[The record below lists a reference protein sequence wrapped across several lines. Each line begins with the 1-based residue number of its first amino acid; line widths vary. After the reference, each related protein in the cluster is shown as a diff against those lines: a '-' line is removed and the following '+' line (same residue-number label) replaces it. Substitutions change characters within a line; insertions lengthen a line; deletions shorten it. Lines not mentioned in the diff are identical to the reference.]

1 MLASRTL
8 RRDSDRPMARE
19 RIPITPEGLEA
30 LRREYDDLVNR
41 RRPEISRIIQEA
53 REHGDI
59 RENAAYDA
67 AKHDQG
73 FIEGR
78 IREIEEILK
87 RVELI
92 QDSGSGAD
100 TSAVRLGS
108 TVTIE
113 LDGEEET
120 YTIVGAVEA
129 KPSAGRISNESP
141 VGRALLG
148 RRVGDEVT
156 IQTPAATVKARIIRI
171 M

>member
-1 MLASRTL
+1 
-8 RRDSDRPMARE
+8 MARE
-19 RIPITPEGLEA
+19 KIPITREGLEA
-30 LRREYDDLVNR
+30 LQREYEDLVKR
-41 RRPEISRIIQEA
+41 RRPEIARIIQEA

-78 IREIEEILK
+78 IREIEELLK
-87 RVELI
+87 RVEVI
-92 QDSGSGAD
+92 EEDGAD
-100 TSAVRLGS
+100 RSVVRIGS

-113 LDGEEET
+113 IDGEEET

-148 RRVGDEVT
+148 HRVGDVVT
-156 IQTPAATVKARIIRI
+156 IEAPARTFSARIVRI
-171 M
+171 E

>member
-1 MLASRTL
+1 MT
-8 RRDSDRPMARE
+8 RE
-19 RIPITPEGLEA
+19 RIPITREGLEA
-30 LRREYDDLVNR
+30 LRQEYEYLVKH
-41 RRPEISRIIQEA
+41 RRPEIARIIQEA

-67 AKHDQG
+67 AKHDQA

-78 IREIEEILK
+78 IREIEELLK

-92 QDSGSGAD
+92 EEPRDGDRSV
-100 TSAVRLGS
+100 VRVGS

-113 LDGEEET
+113 IDGELET

-141 VGRALLG
+141 VGKALLG
-148 RRVGDEVT
+148 HRAGDVVT
-156 IQTPAATVKARIIRI
+156 IETPNGRITARIVNVE
-171 M
+171 

>member
-1 MLASRTL
+1 
-8 RRDSDRPMARE
+8 MARE
-19 RIPITPEGLEA
+19 KIPITREGLEA
-30 LRREYDDLVNR
+30 LQREYEDLVKR
-41 RRPEISRIIQEA
+41 RRPEIARIIQEA

-78 IREIEEILK
+78 IREIEELLK
-87 RVELI
+87 RVEVI
-92 QDSGSGAD
+92 EEDGTDRSV
-100 TSAVRLGS
+100 VRIGS

-113 LDGEEET
+113 IDGEEET

-148 RRVGDEVT
+148 HRVGDVVT
-156 IQTPAATVKARIIRI
+156 IEAPARTFSARIVRI
-171 M
+171 E

>member
-1 MLASRTL
+1 
-8 RRDSDRPMARE
+8 MARE
-19 RIPITPEGLEA
+19 KIPITREGLEA
-30 LRREYDDLVNR
+30 LQREYEDLVKR
-41 RRPEISRIIQEA
+41 RRPEIARIIQEA

-78 IREIEEILK
+78 IREIEELLK
-87 RVELI
+87 RVEVI
-92 QDSGSGAD
+92 EEDGTDRSV
-100 TSAVRLGS
+100 VRIGS

-113 LDGEEET
+113 IDGEEET

-148 RRVGDEVT
+148 HRVGDVVT
-156 IQTPAATVKARIIRI
+156 IEAPARPFSARIVRI
-171 M
+171 E